1 MASRNYSSIRTE
13 YYCSPHYILHSI
25 YQIQNEKKLKVT
37 LEFKMLEQNL
47 LNLFFIFFLTFEP
60 WPRCISKKS
69 QIYVD

>member
-37 LEFKMLEQNL
+37 LEFKMLEQNW
-47 LNLFFIFFLTFEP
+47 LNLLASTPHLGPTAENDQP
-60 WPRCISKKS
+60 NLKL
-69 QIYVD
+69 